1 MYTPSPCTAHTR
13 PHSHTPRG
21 SLSCM
26 HLLTFTVPPHKCT
39 KGPVPPLHCPASQE
53 PSPHHG
59 ELEVTGAPHPS
70 LIEPSAQPPPVRRC
84 AHRGGDER
92 ALGGCSRVLQQLF
105 SLAFAMTSLRPVR
118 AWPGVPGAGWRL
130 PHCLGPAMAQGCM
143 FCWGTP
149 LALFLESFRWA

>member
-1 MYTPSPCTAHTR
+1 MSLGWGVMESAESVSLCGPLSGSTWPSC
-13 PHSHTPRG
+13 
-21 SLSCM
+21 
-26 HLLTFTVPPHKCT
+26 PPES

-105 SLAFAMTSLRPVR
+105 SLAF
-118 AWPGVPGAGWRL
+118 
-130 PHCLGPAMAQGCM
+130 
-143 FCWGTP
+143 
-149 LALFLESFRWA
+149 ESK